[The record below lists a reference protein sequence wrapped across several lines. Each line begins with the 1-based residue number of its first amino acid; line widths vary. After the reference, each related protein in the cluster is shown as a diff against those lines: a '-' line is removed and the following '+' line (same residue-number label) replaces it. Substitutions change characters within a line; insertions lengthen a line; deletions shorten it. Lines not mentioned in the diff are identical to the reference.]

1 MSTNVAADDRRNG
14 DRRHT
19 RRLHVPERRTGF
31 DRRVP
36 NGRSPV
42 AIYQRILHAYR
53 GRPLAIFL
61 VLVLVTVLNLA
72 DLLYTQ
78 RALVRGGIELNPV
91 MRFLFDI
98 HPVWAAV
105 VKASIGMVVVEA
117 IWAFR
122 RFRSALVLSIGAA
135 VGMGALFVYHLVT
148 QRIVPI

>member
-1 MSTNVAADDRRNG
+1 MSTNVAAQDRRSG
-14 DRRHT
+14 DRRL
-19 RRLHVPERRTGF
+19 RRRVHVPERRTGF
-31 DRRVP
+31 DRRLP
-36 NGRSPV
+36 QGRTP
-42 AIYQRILHAYR
+42 AAMYERMLHRYQALPTA
-53 GRPLAIFL
+53 LFL
-61 VLVLVTVLNLA
+61 VLVLFTVLNLA

-78 RALVRGGIELNPV
+78 RALVRGGVELNPV
-91 MRFLFDI
+91 MRFLFDL

-135 VGMGALFVYHLVT
+135 LGMGALFVYHLVT